1 MNRLSVGGALL
12 LLLLPTTLPTRPE
25 IAVPV
30 GPRLDLQVLRGIIG
44 RDSTLAATL
53 EGALSPA
60 SIHRLVE
67 AARPV
72 HDLARVSVGHPYGLA
87 VGPGGLLAAFTYGID
102 ELRTLRV
109 AREGSDLKAELLE
122 RRYDRRIETVAGVI
136 RSSLFETIAEIGE
149 SDQLALELSEIF
161 AWDVD
166 FNTEIREGDSFRV
179 AVEKLSL
186 GGRFC
191 RYGRI
196 LVAEFVRG
204 SRTLQAIQFESRR
217 GPGYFAPDGTPMR
230 KAFLRSP
237 LRFSRISSRFSHRRL
252 HPILKTV
259 RPHLGVDYAA
269 PVGTPV
275 HAAADGAVIQA
286 GWAGNYGKAVRMRH
300 ANGYQ
305 TLYGHLSRIDVR
317 SGQRVTQGARLGAVG
332 STGLSSGP
340 HLDYRMTRNGAF
352 VDPLR
357 VQSPPAEPL
366 AEDEL
371 RLFRA
376 ACPRWLELLPPAA
389 AIRSTDTAF

>member
-1 MNRLSVGGALL
+1 
-12 LLLLPTTLPTRPE
+12 
-25 IAVPV
+25 
-30 GPRLDLQVLRGIIG
+30 
-44 RDSTLAATL
+44 
-53 EGALSPA
+53 
-60 SIHRLVE
+60 
-67 AARPV
+67 
-72 HDLARVSVGHPYGLA
+72 
-87 VGPGGLLAAFTYGID
+87 
-102 ELRTLRV
+102 
-109 AREGSDLKAELLE
+109 
-122 RRYDRRIETVAGVI
+122 
-136 RSSLFETIAEIGE
+136 
-149 SDQLALELSEIF
+149 LALELSEIF